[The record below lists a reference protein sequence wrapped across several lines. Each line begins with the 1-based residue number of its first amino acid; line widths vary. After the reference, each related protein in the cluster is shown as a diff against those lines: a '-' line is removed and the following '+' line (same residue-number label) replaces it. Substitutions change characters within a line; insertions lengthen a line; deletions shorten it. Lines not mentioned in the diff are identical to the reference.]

1 MSLPLEGLLVAD
13 FSQVLA
19 GPLAAAMLADLG
31 ALVIKVERPRV
42 GDDTRRWG
50 PPWTENSS
58 SYFEAANRSKK
69 SIELDLSDPKDQQ
82 LARELA
88 RRADVLLE
96 NYREGSLA
104 RKGLGYDQVAVQN
117 PRIVYASITG
127 FGSRG
132 GKDLPGYDFIVQAV
146 GGLMSITGTPGE
158 PMKVGVAVVDVLT
171 AKDAVIGILA
181 ALRAREPDG
190 TGQRVEVNLLS
201 SLLGSLA
208 NQASAYLATA
218 ITPASMG
225 NRHPSIAPYETLA
238 ARDGHLA
245 ICCGNDGQF
254 RRLTEVLGIPGAA
267 DDMRFASN
275 GARVA
280 NREDLVQVLE
290 AATRGRHRRRVDH
303 TAGLRGRARWT
314 GRLHRRCF

>member
-1 MSLPLEGLLVAD
+1 
-13 FSQVLA
+13 
-19 GPLAAAMLADLG
+19 
-31 ALVIKVERPRV
+31 
-42 GDDTRRWG
+42 
-50 PPWTENSS
+50 
-58 SYFEAANRSKK
+58 
-69 SIELDLSDPKDQQ
+69 
-82 LARELA
+82 
-88 RRADVLLE
+88 
-96 NYREGSLA
+96 
-104 RKGLGYDQVAVQN
+104 
-117 PRIVYASITG
+117 VYASITG

-158 PMKVGVAVVDVLT
+158 PMKAGVAVVDVLT

-275 GARVA
+275 GFRVA

-290 AATRGRHRRRVDH
+290 AALAADTVDAWTTRLASVGVPGGQVGSIADAFDLAERLGLEPTVPVGSEAPAQTRNPITLSKTPLTRYAAPPRLGEHNDDVRRWLTEETHR
-303 TAGLRGRARWT
+303 
-314 GRLHRRCF
+314 